1 MKGSLFMGL
10 IADFVVAA
18 PEDALQYESLLE
30 RGNAVPPDRYQRAQY
45 KNFTPLALGFL
56 WAILRSEKWDVER
69 HRLEDVSHTDETWLQ
84 RFPDELVNLISTCDE
99 AAASTVTE
107 AWAQHEEVP
116 GNSDELRPVLVDLK
130 HLAIQAQKRGQ
141 RLYLW
146 VSL

>member
-1 MKGSLFMGL
+1 
-10 IADFVVAA
+10 VAA

-56 WAILRSEKWDVER
+56 WDVER

-84 RFPDELVNLISTCDE
+84 RLPDELVNLISTCDE